1 MARDQSESSLCDSSE
16 HSWQATLGFFGLP
29 DDPSDVIN
37 GLIQRDGRIR
47 AEQLHLILRQ
57 RKRGCLVAY
66 EMLQKF
72 RTICVGGYCAFGCHG
87 SCTHN
92 KQIDRAL
99 NNIFLLKKLREE
111 AALRLVDPSLR
122 TSENRP
128 INIFINSYSPL
139 PPIIENAIDLEYKL
153 NVPRSNFFPQPKDP
167 LLNVDLNNP
176 AISLQD

>member
-1 MARDQSESSLCDSSE
+1 MAREQSESSLRDSSE

-29 DDPSDVIN
+29 DDPSD
-37 GLIQRDGRIR
+37 DGRSR

-57 RKRGCLVAY
+57 RKMGCLAAY

-72 RTICVGGYCAFGCHG
+72 RTICVGGYCAFGCQG

-99 NNIFLLKKLREE
+99 NNIFLLKKLQEE

-122 TSENRP
+122 TSEYRP
-128 INIFINSYSPL
+128 INIFINSYSDP
-139 PPIIENAIDLEYKL
+139 EYKL
-153 NVPRSNFFPQPKDP
+153 NVPRTNFFPQPKDP